1 MIFGCCGNNAEIFAK
16 VSVRGNILAFPLPEV
31 TMAPIVIVLV
41 NKMITLFIVKMT
53 LTSERD
59 KMQTQLAAHI
69 KPSFSA
75 LGSYSTFR
83 DKKYCIMTFQDKIE
97 LYYIVLQQYN
107 APTST
112 VLLTIAL

>member
-1 MIFGCCGNNAEIFAK
+1 MT
-16 VSVRGNILAFPLPEV
+16 P
-31 TMAPIVIVLV
+31 THM
-41 NKMITLFIVKMT
+41 MITLIIVKMT

-83 DKKYCIMTFQDKIE
+83 DKKYCIMTFKDKTE